1 MRHVFKFKG
10 VYWIVPFSNM
20 IVKITFYLLL
30 LSALH
35 GKPEARLRIVLAQ
48 SEERTGFISLLRMK
62 WALGVALQRKPDG
75 AMHHLLILFHFT
87 AQASLA
93 VCSIKKPDT
102 FISGFLCSGDCSTPI
117 EPYCIHIGLK

>member
-35 GKPEARLRIVLAQ
+35 GKPEARLCVVLAQ
-48 SEERTGFISLLRMK
+48 PEKRTGLIPSLCY
-62 WALGVALQRKPDG
+62 G
-75 AMHHLLILFHFT
+75 
-87 AQASLA
+87 
-93 VCSIKKPDT
+93 
-102 FISGFLCSGDCSTPI
+102 
-117 EPYCIHIGLK
+117 IGLGGGFTKKTINLASHSVGSV